1 MTSPRVAGLIN
12 AIVARNRSAA
22 SAVESAFRDK
32 ILSTMKYEPVIGLE
46 VHAELATQTKMFCG
60 CRVVDTTSASP
71 NSSVCPVCAGMPGTL
86 PVLNRRAVEYAIR
99 VALALDCEVQ
109 HTSIFARKN
118 YFYPDLPKGYQISQ
132 YEQPL
137 AVNGCLIVDT
147 AQGERTIRV
156 RRAHLEEDTGKLTHV
171 SADGEDYSLVDL
183 NRAGVPL
190 LEIVSEPDMHLLEEV
205 RAYATSLRAILRALG
220 VNSGDM
226 EKGVMR
232 FEANVSIR
240 SEGSVELGTRVEI
253 KNLNS
258 FRAMERAVAYEL
270 ERQAGLLDRGEE
282 INQETLGW
290 DEANQRTFVQRS
302 KEEAHDYRYFPEP
315 DIPPLVV
322 EADWV
327 EHIRTTIPELPRAKA
342 RRLWELYGLTPVE
355 AATLTT
361 DSEIADYFEACTG
374 TLTRA
379 SPRSAAIWITG
390 ELFAFLNQS
399 GAAFS
404 DLKVSPRGLAELL
417 DILEAGGINQNTA
430 KLVLTEMLKNGFSA
444 AGVIREKGL
453 GQVTDAD
460 FISGLVKE
468 VITAH
473 PVELS
478 SYLAGKETLV
488 NWFFGQVM
496 RAAGGKA
503 SPAVLKEEL
512 EKQLA
517 NAKKARFNDQ

>member
-1 MTSPRVAGLIN
+1 MQ
-12 AIVARNRSAA
+12 
-22 SAVESAFRDK
+22 
-32 ILSTMKYEPVIGLE
+32 YEPVIGLE

-60 CRVVDTTSASP
+60 CRVVDTTTSPP

-86 PVLNRRAVEYAIR
+86 PVLNRRAVEYGIR
-99 VALALDCEVQ
+99 VALALECEVQ
-109 HTSIFARKN
+109 PTSIFARKN

-137 AVNGCLIVDT
+137 AVSGRLTVDT
-147 AQGERTIRV
+147 SEGERVIRV
-156 RRAHLEEDTGKLTHV
+156 RRAHLEEDTGKLTHI
-171 SADGEDYSLVDL
+171 SGNGEDYSLVDL

-190 LEIVSEPDMHLLEEV
+190 LEIVSEPDMHSLEEV
-205 RAYATSLRAILRALG
+205 RAYATGLRAILRALG

-240 SEGSVELGTRVEI
+240 PAGSEQLGTRVEI

-270 ERQAGLLDRGEE
+270 ARQAYLLDKDEA

-290 DEANQRTFVQRS
+290 DEGNQRTYVQRS

-315 DIPPLVV
+315 DIPPLVI
-322 EADWV
+322 EANWI
-327 EHIRTTIPELPRAKA
+327 EEIRARMPELPRAKA
-342 RRLWELYGLTPVE
+342 RRLQEQYGIAAAE
-355 AATLTT
+355 AAILTT
-361 DSEIADYFEACTG
+361 EYEIADYFETCAG
-374 TLTRA
+374 ELEKA
-379 SPRSAAIWITG
+379 SPRTAAIWMTG
-390 ELFAFLNQS
+390 ELFAHLNQS

-404 DLKVSPRGLAELL
+404 DIRVSLQDLAELL

-430 KLVLTEMLKNGFSA
+430 KMVLGEMLASGSSA
-444 AGVIREKGL
+444 QQVIHDKGL
-453 GQVTDAD
+453 AQVTDTG
-460 FISGLVKE
+460 FISTLVKE
-468 VITAH
+468 VIAAN
-473 PVELS
+473 PKELA

-503 SPAVLKEEL
+503 NPSLLKEEL
-512 EKQLA
+512 EKQL
-517 NAKKARFNDQ
+517 KFLQKTR